1 MTKSKYIFEQLA
13 RPGECWHTD
22 IATKDVHLFK
32 CPCGF
37 KTADYYTFE
46 FHLEN
51 NQNPD
56 FSKPEGFFWL
66 WERAQE
72 KEWWVDF
79 LVKTYG
85 PEYWHS
91 VLNLGYL
98 VHPTRFFDALY
109 DFLKGGRT

>member
-1 MTKSKYIFEQLA
+1 MMDTWVFLPTSGDYSCKCKHCGERFRTPFTQEYI
-13 RPGECWHTD
+13 P
-22 IATKDVHLFK
+22 V
-32 CPCGF
+32 
-37 KTADYYTFE
+37 
-46 FHLEN
+46 
-51 NQNPD
+51 D